1 MTFEP
6 DYRIVVDAATNKKP
20 SRLPIYEHAID
31 ERIMATVLDVD
42 MSLQSENISDLSGH
56 YAKVCQFWKNMTYD
70 TVSFEAQI
78 CPILPDH
85 GAILGGRPGPI
96 QNREDFEKYPFSEF
110 PEIFWNKWEPHLQAL
125 SSEMPNGM
133 KALGGC
139 GYGIFEISE
148 DLVGFEYLCLL
159 QQDDPELFSDLFLK
173 IGDLMIT
180 LWSRLLD
187 RFGDLFAVCRMG
199 DDLGFKSSTL
209 MAPTTI
215 IQHILPQYRRIIA
228 LVHGAGKPF
237 LLHSC
242 GKIFSVMEE
251 IIATG
256 IDAKHSNEDQIAP
269 FAQWIE
275 RYNDRIGLFGGIDV
289 DLLCRNDPKT
299 VYEEVLLRGTE
310 YRRMSKGFALG
321 SGNSIPHYVPADS
334 YLAMIDAARE
344 IRRRELNRSRPA

>member
-31 ERIMATVLDVD
+31 ESIMATVLDVD

-139 GYGIFEISE
+139 GYGIFEIS
-148 DLVGFEYLCLL
+148 
-159 QQDDPELFSDLFLK
+159 
-173 IGDLMIT
+173 
-180 LWSRLLD
+180 
-187 RFGDLFAVCRMG
+187 
-199 DDLGFKSSTL
+199 
-209 MAPTTI
+209 
-215 IQHILPQYRRIIA
+215 
-228 LVHGAGKPF
+228 
-237 LLHSC
+237 
-242 GKIFSVMEE
+242 
-251 IIATG
+251 
-256 IDAKHSNEDQIAP
+256 
-269 FAQWIE
+269 
-275 RYNDRIGLFGGIDV
+275 
-289 DLLCRNDPKT
+289 
-299 VYEEVLLRGTE
+299 
-310 YRRMSKGFALG
+310 
-321 SGNSIPHYVPADS
+321 
-334 YLAMIDAARE
+334 
-344 IRRRELNRSRPA
+344 

>member
-1 MTFEP
+1 VMTFEP
-6 DYRIVVDAATNKKP
+6 DYRIIVDAATNRKP

-31 ERIMATVLDVD
+31 ESIMALVLGAD
-42 MSLQSENISDLSGH
+42 MNLQGESISDLRGH
-56 YAKVCQFWKNMTYD
+56 YTRVCQFWKSMTYD

-78 CPILPDH
+78 CPCLPGH
-85 GAILGGRPGPI
+85 GAIMGGRPGPI
-96 QNREDFEKYPFSEF
+96 QNREDFEKYPFSEIA
-110 PEIFWNKWEPHLQAL
+110 EIFWNKWEPHLNAL
-125 SSEMPNGM
+125 SSVMPSGM

-139 GYGIFEISE
+139 GYGVFEISE

-159 QQDDPELFSDLFLK
+159 QHDDPELFSELYRR
-173 IGDLMIT
+173 IGDLMVA

-187 RFGDLFAVCRMG
+187 RFGDHFAVCRMG

-209 MAPTTI
+209 LAPNTI
-215 IQHILPQYRRIIA
+215 IEHILPQYRRIIG
-228 LVHGAGKPF
+228 LVHSAGKPF

-242 GKIFSVMEE
+242 GKIFAVMEE
-251 IIATG
+251 IVAAG

-289 DLLCRNDPKT
+289 DLLCRNDPRT

-310 YRRMSKGFALG
+310 YRRQAKGFALG
-321 SGNSIPHYVPADS
+321 SGNSIPHYVPVDS
-334 YLAMIDAARE
+334 YLAMIEAARE
-344 IRRRELNRSRPA
+344 IRRREEN